1 MEIVDP
7 FDKVAIVDPAEGIV
21 DPLDQ
26 KKASW
31 WDTFKA
37 IPGTVAGGL
46 TKAAGGI
53 TQMIGEND
61 FARQNALERSGDY
74 DSSFSDTVDSFVAKK
89 LGKTVE
95 QFQQER
101 EAARIA
107 NPTAKLGFE
116 IADIGSLREKEA
128 YPGEMSYWQ
137 RAALSGISSFVTQ
150 APLIAA
156 SVRLKS
162 ATPAVAGA
170 SMLAGGSTHAENRLA
185 GFSPDRSLAA
195 AVIDAA
201 AEGLLELLPTKF
213 LIDNLDKLPITKL
226 LFGTLIK
233 EVPSEM
239 LTTAVQSANA
249 KLTTR
254 PNMTWEE
261 YGQDILDTIGSTM
274 ISVPLTGGIARGVSA
289 AGRRAEEV
297 NGVNNEPL
305 IDPLNAPKAPP
316 APPAWEWPTAEL
328 NSQQVSEINA
338 LIASIDAD
346 LIKDTDVA
354 AAEETVKKF
363 REAQRAPVLPEA
375 AEAWAVLDVDPRLNN
390 SELGASDKQSA
401 NAANYVNPNAD
412 PRIERTF
419 LFGPEQ
425 AVGLTPAQHLPQKAT
440 YTLGLPSADR
450 SEEYLRA
457 VHDTIERWRQRYMP
471 NSTIVVSNEE
481 LPFANALGWHYSRNG
496 VHVIVPAALRN
507 MKSQN
512 TFNANTQASA
522 FFNLSHEFGHGII
535 NDRFMEGIDPILQ
548 EAIRAEARQGI
559 IREETL
565 ASLPLPQQAVL
576 REYNFLKQQ
585 VLDGTMSA
593 ADFVSKWMGP
603 GKAARKNILE
613 GVDPLGPATNLLN
626 RIARNAVKSA
636 GIKDAVQADALRQQ
650 LFEDLLGIDEYLAE
664 QTARYAYKAKWDQTS
679 PLGQF
684 FKSALESL
692 RAFFT
697 QQKRDG
703 IIAPGTA
710 FQDWIEGLT
719 LGERIEEPAK
729 QKALGKKAKAP
740 AVQGTPAAA
749 PKSKKPK
756 VGRTQINVETSTREK
771 KEAQGKELIG
781 QLLES
786 GKLGLDSPD
795 AKKLLK
801 LLKLQD
807 YDEFIDLY
815 KKYSDRPVK
824 FELKPEGGNWEEKS
838 IEILAEPIYQGN
850 EPPRLYTP
858 AGSLKEW
865 STKAV
870 RKYLQRYAAT
880 EKDPL
885 ANIDIP
891 FEDGTIKWLEAWKRS
906 ISAIPAWLQYN
917 NDVANLENYPD
928 EYPEI
933 AKKTPP
939 EEPVYRFLWSSQDS
953 GTIDPRPNRYRYGDR
968 PYFLP
973 TGVDVHEAHV
983 AQEAI
988 TDYLAHAHDYL
999 IQNVPEQDLQRYDF
1013 VRLIRETA
1021 QWDKELAKKMK
1032 EKRAEEKTKS
1042 PILKEYPDGFY
1053 WQQLTQP
1060 GQFARESDAMGH
1072 SVRGYEPTLGAHPD
1086 WVPEAGVGGSQFYG
1100 LGGWEA
1106 IKEGRAQIYSL
1117 RDKEGNSHVTVEVNA
1132 EQYKQRIEGTNP
1144 PQYEDHK
1151 PSITQIKG
1159 KQNQAPAKQYLP
1171 YVQDF
1176 VRSQAWS
1183 KVQDIR
1189 NAGMAEVGE
1198 GYARD
1203 FPTAYARLQ
1212 EQFPGQKY
1220 FTEEQLKAAE
1230 RPGDLRRPQGN
1241 FDLDDPPE
1249 QQQFLKGIRN
1259 FISNLAGLRM
1269 ALRRAQGIAF
1279 QVLEIQQLAHLNPD
1293 LENLQAF
1300 REFNTHY
1307 NSRKSSLQTMPDRLT
1322 DIWEKQGKEN
1332 ADKLSKV
1339 LLEEMEGGEHWF
1351 DLVKTTKVRNGVTQP
1366 WTEFRMSPRAMD
1378 ELGKRGI
1385 DLTTDEGQVLAELLL
1400 DVKNNLLDLLNEKE
1414 QTFLGLIAQRHAE
1427 GGAEVM
1433 KAAMLPVMR
1442 KFNEY
1447 RKAPFFPQ
1455 GRFGNL
1461 MLIIE
1466 RHRPEGGY
1474 EVVYKEAFENREDW
1488 KKAWEIAEK
1497 NKKPDERVQAKELS
1511 EQTYVLM
1518 SLPLDFVDLAASEL
1532 DLSPDEVEVL
1542 LNILQPVKSE
1552 KALKSYELA
1561 RLGIKGYSS
1570 DALRSYANYTWHDA
1584 NLIAKMEYR
1593 SKFGLAIRGIKKQLR
1608 QAQYAGPA
1616 FEQEVF
1622 RLTRVLD
1629 SMEKTRD
1636 YIMSPPNEAQMLRG
1650 IVSVGYLALNLK
1662 TALVNFAGLL
1672 TTWSDVSTRM
1682 GLVDGSAAMARA
1694 TAKAFS
1700 TIRLTNLNEAR
1711 QSKALTP
1718 EEQVAL
1724 DRALEEGVLSQS
1736 YAYHLAGVANRSNL
1750 FRMPSAKLAQ
1760 RFTKDAV
1767 DAAMWAFRLAELST
1781 RRVTFLAEHELARK
1795 KGGQLDD
1802 AYQEA
1807 VNRTNILQNDFSLG
1821 NRVPFMRGGAFN
1833 LGPLMPLATI
1843 FMSFTQHMAF
1853 HTYGGYELGERRA
1866 AQLRGESP
1874 RNIAGGYTTKLWV
1887 ALLILAGYE
1896 GLPGAE
1902 NILDLLEAF
1911 WRKIGGQ
1918 TPIRQQIREIVKSL
1932 DIPGLDPQRAA
1943 HGLGHNI
1950 GGFDLS
1956 RSIGFGRMVPGTD
1969 AIGRGDNIQE
1979 QTGALVLDI
1988 MGPLGGYIKFG
1999 LDAAFNKDA
2008 SLETYSKIPGG
2019 IGNIL
2024 SAYHW
2029 SQQGVRAPT
2038 GALVTFDLETGKPRD
2053 LTAGEIFGKA
2063 LGFNPTIV
2071 SEGREIRW
2079 EQYDRKVY
2087 WTTRRK
2093 ELLDDY
2099 WKATWQKDIEAKAD
2113 VKKAISDYNAGIPQ
2127 QHKSLRISGL
2137 DVQRSLQ
2144 DRRRNMQR
2152 DQARLPSERRYESV
2166 YRDVLQSYDQE
2177 GSP

>member
-1 MEIVDP
+1 MGKTVSFEGKNYDFPDDASDQEISLVLAQQQPKTLFSLEGVNSVLNSIGPSIARGILGAQLASHEELQNARDYQRSQGAVIPEDEDEIARKESIATKKRAIQEIDTDLSALRGQPSLPLEIAHSVAGSVAQNAPGVGAAVLANNPIPALDLAFTMQKGQTYADSRVGKRADVETSLINANVQGATEAAFEYLPTKYLVDKLGNTGFFNFVKEYLLKEWGTEIP
-7 FDKVAIVDPAEGIV
+7 TTIAQDVSNWATIDKEKPVGEFIH
-21 DPLDQ
+21 
-26 KKASW
+26 
-31 WDTFKA
+31 DTFKDVLM
-37 IPGTVAGGL
+37 T
-46 TKAAGGI
+46 AA
-53 TQMIGEND
+53 
-61 FARQNALERSGDY
+61 
-74 DSSFSDTVDSFVAKK
+74 VV
-89 LGKTVE
+89 
-95 QFQQER
+95 
-101 EAARIA
+101 
-107 NPTAKLGFE
+107 P
-116 IADIGSLREKEA
+116 
-128 YPGEMSYWQ
+128 
-137 RAALSGISSFVTQ
+137 
-150 APLIAA
+150 
-156 SVRLKS
+156 
-162 ATPAVAGA
+162 
-170 SMLAGGSTHAENRLA
+170 LAGGATA
-185 GFSPDRSLAA
+185 G
-195 AVIDAA
+195 
-201 AEGLLELLPTKF
+201 
-213 LIDNLDKLPITKL
+213 
-226 LFGTLIK
+226 
-233 EVPSEM
+233 M
-239 LTTAVQSANA
+239 
-249 KLTTR
+249 
-254 PNMTWEE
+254 
-261 YGQDILDTIGSTM
+261 
-274 ISVPLTGGIARGVSA
+274 
-289 AGRRAEEV
+289 AGAIRRAGKFDIENPAGIPDLMQQGEN
-297 NGVNNEPL
+297 NGAL
-305 IDPLNAPKAPP
+305 TAPSIPP

-328 NSQQVSEINA
+328 NSRQVSEIDA

-375 AEAWAVLDVDPRLNN
+375 AKAWAVLDVDSRLDN
-390 SELGASDKQSA
+390 SELGASDKQAS

-457 VHDTIERWRQRYMP
+457 VHDTIERWRQKYMP

-522 FFNLSHEFGHGII
+522 FYNLSHEFGHGII

-664 QTARYAYKAKWDQTS
+664 QTARYAYKTKWDQTS

-781 QLLES
+781 QLLDS

-807 YDEFIDLY
+807 YDEFVDLY

-824 FELKPEGGNWEEKS
+824 FELKPEGGNWTEETVDTLVKAFIGES
-838 IEILAEPIYQGN
+838 TANQDRVYEPWA
-850 EPPRLYTP
+850 R
-858 AGSLKEW
+858 
-865 STKAV
+865 KAI
-870 RKYLQRYAAT
+870 RNYLQKYADT

-885 ANIDIP
+885 KNIMIP
-891 FEDGTIKWLEAWKRS
+891 YDGEDGENGRISWLEAWKRS
-906 ISAIPAWLQYN
+906 VSALPRWLTEEVEESVPN
-917 NDVANLENYPD
+917 PKAPR
-928 EYPEI
+928 
-933 AKKTPP
+933 
-939 EEPVYRFLWSSQDS
+939 EEPTYRFAYSDQES
-953 GTIDPRPNRYRYGDR
+953 GLARPGQLAFRGAPGYQA
-968 PYFLP
+968 
-973 TGVDVHEAHV
+973 TGFTREVSIIAR
-983 AQEAI
+983 EAI
-988 TDYLAHAHDYL
+988 EDYLAHARDYQIEKGL
-999 IQNVPEQDLQRYDF
+999 DLDALAKYDF
-1013 VRLIRETA
+1013 VRLIKETA

-1032 EKRAEEKTKS
+1032 EKRAAEKELS
-1042 PILKEYPDGFY
+1042 PIYKEYPDGYY
-1053 WQQLTQP
+1053 WQQLTRP

-1072 SVRGYEPTLGAHPD
+1072 SVRGYEPWSKNNPPGWSAIGQPESYARAENHPD
-1086 WVPEAGVGGSQFYG
+1086 WVPDSGEGGSAYYG

-1117 RDKEGNSHVTVEVNA
+1117 RDKEGNSHVTIEVEFP
-1132 EQYKQRIEGTNP
+1132 EGNRPDALIP
-1144 PQYEDHK
+1144 PA
-1151 PSITQIKG
+1151 ITQIKG

-1176 VRSQAWS
+1176 VKSQEWS
-1183 KVQDIR
+1183 EVGDLR
-1189 NAGMAEVGE
+1189 NAGLNYYGPKNLNVSNGNIPA
-1198 GYARD
+1198 GYYT
-1203 FPTAYARLQ
+1203 PEEYARLEDQ
-1212 EQFPGQKY
+1212 VGGTLPKPP
-1220 FTEEQLKAAE
+1220 
-1230 RPGDLRRPQGN
+1230 RGN

-1259 FISNLAGLRM
+1259 FTSNLQGLRM

-1307 NSRKSSLQTMPDRLT
+1307 NSRKSSLQSTPDRLT
-1322 DIWEKQGKEN
+1322 DIWEKLGKEN
-1332 ADKLSKV
+1332 SDKVGKALI
-1339 LLEEMEGGEHWF
+1339 EEMEGGEHWF
-1351 DLVKTTKVRNGVTQP
+1351 DLVKTAKVRNGVTQP
-1366 WTEFRMSPRAMD
+1366 WTVFQMSPRAMD

-1385 DLTTDEGQVLAELLL
+1385 DLTTDEGQVLAELIL
-1400 DVKNNLLDLLNEKE
+1400 DVKNDLLDKLNEKE
-1414 QTFLGLIAQRHAE
+1414 QTFLGLIAHRHAE

-1447 RKAPFFPQ
+1447 RKVPFFPQ
-1455 GRFGNL
+1455 GRFGNY

-1466 RHRPEGGY
+1466 KHRPEGGY
-1474 EVVYKEAFENREDW
+1474 EIVYREAFENETEW
-1488 KKAWEIAEK
+1488 KKAHEIAYK
-1497 NKKPDERVQAKELS
+1497 NLKSDERIKIQEKLS

-1532 DLSPDEVEVL
+1532 DLSPEQVEVL

-1570 DALRSYANYTWHDA
+1570 DALRSYGNYTWHDA

-1593 SKFGLAIRGIKKQLR
+1593 AKFGLAIRGIQKQLR
-1608 QAQYAGPA
+1608 QAAQAGPA
-1616 FEQEVF
+1616 FEAEVW
-1622 RLTRVLD
+1622 RLGRVLEA
-1629 SMEKTRD
+1629 MEKTRD

-1672 TTWSDVSTRM
+1672 TTWSDVTTRM
-1682 GLVDGSAAMARA
+1682 GLIEGSAAMARA
-1694 TAKAFS
+1694 TVKALS
-1700 TIRLTNLNEAR
+1700 TIRLPNLNEAR
-1711 QSKALTP
+1711 QSGMLTS
-1718 EEQVAL
+1718 EEQAAL
-1724 DRALEEGVLSQS
+1724 DRALDEGVLSQS

-1750 FRMPSAKLAQ
+1750 FRMPSAKLTQ
-1760 RFTKDAV
+1760 RFAKDAV
-1767 DAAMWAFRLAELST
+1767 DAAMWTFRLTELST
-1781 RRVTFLAEHELARK
+1781 RRVTFLAEYELAKK
-1795 KGGQLDD
+1795 KGSQLDD

-1833 LGPLMPLATI
+1833 LGPVMPLATI
-1843 FMSFTQHMAF
+1843 FMSFTQLMAF
-1853 HTYGGYELGERRA
+1853 HAYGGYELGERRA

-1896 GLPGAE
+1896 ALPGAE

-1943 HGLGHNI
+1943 HGLGHNV

-1956 RSIGFGRMVPGTD
+1956 RSIGFGRVVPGTD

-2019 IGNIL
+2019 IGNFL

-2038 GALVTFDLETGKPRD
+2038 SALVTFDLETGKPRD
-2053 LTAGEIFGKA
+2053 LTAGEIFWKA
-2063 LGFNPTIV
+2063 LGFNPTVV
-2071 SEGREIRW
+2071 SQGREIRQD
-2079 EQYDRKVY
+2079 QYDRKVY

-2099 WKATWQKDIEAKAD
+2099 WKATWQKDVEAKAD

-2127 QHKSLRISGL
+2127 QHKSLRISGAEI
-2137 DVQRSLQ
+2137 QRSLQ
-2144 DRRRNMQR
+2144 ERRRNLQR